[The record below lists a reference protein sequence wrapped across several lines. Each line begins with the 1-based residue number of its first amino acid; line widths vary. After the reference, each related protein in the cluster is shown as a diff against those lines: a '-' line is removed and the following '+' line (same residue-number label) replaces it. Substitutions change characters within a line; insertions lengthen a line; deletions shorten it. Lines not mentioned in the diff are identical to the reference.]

1 MNLDKWP
8 EGKVEAFQAMSNNL
22 VNAYWEANL
31 PKNFVKPASNADTR
45 QVTKFLTDK
54 YVSKLYVD
62 KDMKYDPLFLFTNKR
77 NRFDK
82 FVKRCIAKAGGNAS
96 ESDEEEAPAKKTKQA
111 AAL

>member
-1 MNLDKWP
+1 
-8 EGKVEAFQAMSNNL
+8 MSNNL

-62 KDMKYDPLFLFTNKR
+62 K
-77 NRFDK
+77 

-111 AAL
+111 AALQGKVSKAPSRIGAAAAAV